1 LKTIAFFNNKG
12 GVGKTSLVFHVGW
25 MMSMLGVR
33 TIVVDLDP
41 QANVTN
47 MFLSSDDIES
57 LWGNEHEATV
67 YGSMKPLISGI
78 GDIRVRE
85 PLKIEERLFL
95 VPGDLSLSEVEDQ
108 LSETWPKCLSGNDE
122 RAFRVTTAFSRIIR
136 GAAQA
141 NSVDADV
148 ALLDVGPNFGAINR
162 AALVAADYVIVPL
175 SADMFSIKGL
185 QNVGPML
192 RRWRRD
198 WKDRIERVPPKLG
211 FELPSGSM
219 EAIGYVISRFSV
231 LAGGPVQAFQ
241 KWLDRAPETYFK
253 AVMDKDPPQPIS
265 IDTDKN
271 KLARLKDYRSLM
283 PMAQEAR
290 KPMFLLKPADGAIG
304 GHQSAVG
311 ECRGD
316 FEKLAVRILQSIGLG
331 EKIRQPVL
339 L

>member
-25 MMSMLGVR
+25 MMSMLGLR
-33 TIVVDLDP
+33 TIVIDLDP
-41 QANVTN
+41 QANVTS
-47 MFLSSDDIES
+47 MFLSTEDIET
-57 LWGNEHEATV
+57 LWQDQQDLTV
-67 YGSMKPLISGI
+67 YGSMKPLIRGV
-78 GDIRVRE
+78 GDIKAE
-85 PLKIEERLFL
+85 KPLQIEELLFL

-108 LSETWPKCLSGNDE
+108 LSETWPKCLSGDE
-122 RAFRVTTAFSRIIR
+122 RAYRVTTAFSRIIR
-136 GAAQA
+136 GAAKAAQ
-141 NSVDADV
+141 VDADV

-185 QNVGPML
+185 QNVGPTL

-198 WKDRIERVPPKLG
+198 WKDRIDRAPPKLG

-219 EAIGYVISRFSV
+219 EAIGYVVSRYSI

-241 KWLDRAPETYFK
+241 KWLDRAPATYIR
-253 AVMDKDPPQPIS
+253 AVMDKEPPEAIS
-265 IDTDKN
+265 IDTDEN

-304 GHQSAVG
+304 GHLSAVA
-311 ECRGD
+311 ECRDD
-316 FEKLAVRILQSIGLG
+316 FRKLATRILELIGLN
-331 EKIRQPVL
+331 EKIRQPAL
-339 L
+339 I

>member
-1 LKTIAFFNNKG
+1 MKTIAFFNNKG

-25 MMSMLGVR
+25 MMSMLGIR

-41 QANVTN
+41 QANVTS
-47 MFLSSDDIES
+47 MFLPSDDIEK
-57 LWGNEHEATV
+57 LWDTKQELTV

-78 GDIRVRE
+78 GDIRVKS
-85 PLKIEERLFL
+85 PLKITERLYL
-95 VPGDLSLSEVEDQ
+95 VPGDLTLSEVEDQ
-108 LSETWPKCLSGNDE
+108 LSETWPKCLSGDE
-122 RAFRVTTAFSRIIR
+122 RAFRVTTAFSRIIT

-141 NSVDADV
+141 EEVDADV

-162 AALVAADYVIVPL
+162 SALVAADYVIVPL

-185 QNVGPML
+185 QNVGPTL

-198 WKDRIERVPPKLG
+198 WQDRIGRVPPALG

-219 EAIGYVISRFSV
+219 EAIGYVVSRYSI

-241 KWLDRAPETYFK
+241 KWLDRAPATYIK
-253 AVMDKDPPQPIS
+253 AVKNEEPTEPIS
-265 IDTDKN
+265 IDTDPN

-304 GHQSAVG
+304 GHQTAVG
-311 ECRGD
+311 ECRDD
-316 FEKLAVRILQSIGLG
+316 FSNLAKRILESIGINYRA
-331 EKIRQPVL
+331 KQAL
-339 L
+339 LF

>member
-1 LKTIAFFNNKG
+1 MKTIAFFNNKG

-25 MMSMLGVR
+25 MMSMLGLR

-41 QANVTN
+41 QANVTS
-47 MFLSSDDIES
+47 MFLYSDDIEK
-57 LWGNEHEATV
+57 LWGNEHESTV

-78 GDIRVRE
+78 GDIKVKE
-85 PLKIEERLFL
+85 PRRIEERLFL

-108 LSETWPKCLSGNDE
+108 LSETWPKCLSGDE
-122 RAFRVTTAFSRIIR
+122 RAFRVTTAFSRIIT

-141 NSVDADV
+141 DEVDADI

-162 AALVAADYVIVPL
+162 AALVAADYVIIPL

-185 QNVGPML
+185 QNVGPTL

-198 WKDRIERVPPKLG
+198 WRDRIDRAPPNLG

-219 EAIGYVISRFSV
+219 EAIGYVVSRYSI
-231 LAGGPVQAFQ
+231 LSGGPVQAFQ
-241 KWLDRAPETYFK
+241 KWLDRAPATYIR
-253 AVMDKDPPQPIS
+253 AVMDKEPPADIS
-265 IDTDKN
+265 IDTDEN

-304 GHQSAVG
+304 GHQSAVA
-311 ECRGD
+311 ECRDD
-316 FEKLAVRILQSIGLG
+316 FKKLAIRILESIGLSD
-331 EKIRQPVL
+331 KINQQF
-339 L
+339 